1 MLNNI
6 SIKVKLISLSTLIIL
21 SFILVLIIEL
31 IAISKVDNLAQIDKD
46 IKKLEIQALELRKH
60 EKDFLSRKDLK
71 YLERFNKTM
80 NSIDEL
86 KNTIDMEFDEFD
98 LDKTNL
104 ESYKKIMND
113 YSTVFNK
120 IVEVQKQIGL
130 NYEDGLYGKLRNS
143 VHKVQEFAK
152 KSNILFL

>member
-104 ESYKKIMND
+104 ESYKKIP
-113 YSTVFNK
+113 
-120 IVEVQKQIGL
+120 
-130 NYEDGLYGKLRNS
+130 
-143 VHKVQEFAK
+143 
-152 KSNILFL
+152 